1 MQGKNGCFISYRPFN
16 INPSVAATVKG
27 HKYSSLSKKMR
38 EIFTPVVH
46 TVNRKTGCRAR
57 VWSIKAGKIS
67 KNRNRQ
73 TCDQEHE
80 KKSKVPERKKNKSC
94 LCFDTS
100 LIQSFNIK
108 FKVRAL
114 KNSHL
119 FFVLLLR
126 IYFQLS

>member
-1 MQGKNGCFISYRPFN
+1 MIFSSGFNGLP
-16 INPSVAATVKG
+16 TVKG
-27 HKYSSLSKKMR
+27 HQYSSLSKKMR
-38 EIFTPVVH
+38 KIFTPVVH
-46 TVNRKTGCRAR
+46 TVNRKNGCRAH

-67 KNRNRQ
+67 RNRNKQ
-73 TCDQEHE
+73 TSDQEHE
-80 KKSKVPERKKNKSC
+80 RKCNVPERKKNKSC